1 MKKIELSKEQTQ
13 ELIKLY
19 TIDLLT
25 SRVIGGILSI
35 SKATVTR
42 ILREN
47 NINVHSPG
55 QRFKGGRAVSGKK
68 YRSREE
74 IKERLKIN
82 SQKRNKEKR
91 EYLRE
96 YHAKWRKNNKEK
108 YNETKRNY
116 ERNRKLND
124 PQYKLISNFRTA
136 IFTVLKE
143 NNLTKN
149 NHYFDILG
157 YSQEDLKNHLERQFK
172 EDMSWTNYGKWHV
185 DHITPISKFIFNS
198 IDDESFKECW
208 SLNNLQP
215 MWAKEN
221 LSKGNRIP

>member
-1 MKKIELSKEQTQ
+1 MKKIILTEEQT
-13 ELIKLY
+13 KLL
-19 TIDLLT
+19 IDLYSNEGLS
-25 SRVIGGILSI
+25 SREVGARTGIS
-35 SKATVTR
+35 SKTVVN

-47 NINVHSPG
+47 GVKVHQPG
-55 QRFKGGRAVSGKK
+55 QRFKGGEEETKK
-68 YRSREE
+68 RYRKKNKAKLEE
-74 IKERLKIN
+74 KHKKWSSKNRG
-82 SQKRNKEKR
+82 
-91 EYLRE
+91 YLRE
-96 YHAKWRKNNKEK
+96 YHAEWRKKNKEK
-108 YNETKRNY
+108 HNETKRNY

-221 LSKGNRIP
+221 LSKGNRIS